1 MNMKS
6 KMIRVL
12 LDIDIEEERWQKAI
26 PDIAD
31 VAEKVKTTTFEYIRQ
46 YADISVLNADK
57 PLSVNLCLSNDEHVH
72 QLNRDYRNKDK
83 PTNVLTFANLDFADF
98 DAENE
103 VFDEID
109 LGNII
114 IAYETMQK
122 EADIENITLYAHF
135 CHLLVHGLLHILGF
149 DHIEEDEAEYME
161 SFEKNILQILN
172 IANPYQ
178 DEA

>member
-1 MNMKS
+1 MKN
-6 KMIRVL
+6 KMIQVL
-12 LDIDIEEERWQKAI
+12 LDIDIEEDCWSKSI
-26 PDIAD
+26 PDIAELS
-31 VAEKVKTTTFEYIRQ
+31 EKVKTITFEYVKQ
-46 YADISVLNADK
+46 HTDISVLNIGK
-57 PLSVNLCLSNDEHVH
+57 PLSVSLCLSNDEHVH
-72 QLNRDYRNKDK
+72 QLNRDYRGKDK

-122 EADIENITLYAHF
+122 EADIESITLYAHF
-135 CHLLVHGLLHILGF
+135 CHLLVHGFLHILGF

-161 SFEKNILQILN
+161 AAEKDILQILN

-178 DEA
+178 DEV

>member
-1 MNMKS
+1 MS
-6 KMIRVL
+6 
-12 LDIDIEEERWQKAI
+12 
-26 PDIAD
+26 
-31 VAEKVKTTTFEYIRQ
+31 EKVKTITFEYVGQ
-46 YADISVLNADK
+46 HTDICVLNAGK
-57 PLSVNLCLSNDEHVH
+57 PLLVNLCLSNDEHVH
-72 QLNRDYRNKDK
+72 QLNRDYRGKDK

-135 CHLLVHGLLHILGF
+135 CHLLVHGFLHILGF
-149 DHIEEDEAEYME
+149 DHIDEDEAEYME
-161 SFEKNILQILN
+161 TMEKDILHVLN

-178 DEA
+178 DEV